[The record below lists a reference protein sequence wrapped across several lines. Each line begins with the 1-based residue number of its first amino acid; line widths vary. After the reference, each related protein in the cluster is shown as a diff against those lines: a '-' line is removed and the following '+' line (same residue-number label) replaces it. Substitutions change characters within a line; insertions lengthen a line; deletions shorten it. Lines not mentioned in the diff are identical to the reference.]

1 MEQSSIN
8 KNETMSKP
16 KIIQNENH
24 LSPIEWVI
32 NIIITLAYFIII
44 IYYLDK
50 KINYHFNL
58 IKFAIFA
65 HIILIPFIIAFFA
78 VKSDPKYVFIKFLV
92 SAGIIIGLY
101 EITPPY
107 GLPPPPPPKY

>member
-24 LSPIEWVI
+24 LSRNELAI
-32 NIIITLAYFIII
+32 NIIITLAFYIII
-44 IYYLDK
+44 IYYLHK
-50 KINYHFNL
+50 KTNYHFNV

-65 HIILIPFIIAFFA
+65 HIIWIPFIIAFFA
-78 VKSDPKYVFIKFLV
+78 VKGDPKYVFIKFLV

-107 GLPPPPPPKY
+107 GPPPPPKN